1 MFAHQLFPDQMTH
14 HIQSPV
20 RRRKILSDRASQ
32 IICRGEKLENEGK
45 LQLGPNDDL
54 IQFNILFLSCTIDCE
69 NVYSDFI

>member
-1 MFAHQLFPDQMTH
+1 MFAHQLFPDQLTH

-20 RRRKILSDRASQ
+20 RRRKILSDRGSQ